1 MDVGGEDTMTLRFH
15 EVNSECMAN
24 ESLNDKING
33 MTFSTNSLRG
43 WERGEE
49 ERSNRIA
56 ANVQGG

>member
-1 MDVGGEDTMTLRFH
+1 MDTGGEDTMTLRFH

-43 WERGEE
+43 
-49 ERSNRIA
+49 
-56 ANVQGG
+56 